1 MLRRR
6 PLSIKHR
13 RRPRKPSSPIRTPI
27 PLLEELKSTA
37 DPTAALR
44 RLQDADADLLTYPV
58 CSSLLYRL
66 AKARLLQEVDS
77 LLALLRAHRVPCKEA
92 AFNSLIRRF
101 GRNGL
106 PDRAVD
112 LFRDL
117 PSFEFSTSAP
127 SVQSLNSA
135 LVALVENR
143 RFEQARALL
152 AQSAAAFGLRP
163 NAVSYNIL
171 IQGCC
176 AAEGFSSARLLF
188 DEMLQK
194 GIRPTVVTYNVLIG
208 HSAKNGDLGTGARLK
223 EEMVRR
229 GVQPNTI
236 TFALLMDGLCREG
249 NYAAAK
255 KMMFD
260 MEYQGCKAGLVNY
273 GVLMSDRGRRG
284 DLDGARSLLAEMKRR
299 KLKPDV
305 VIYGAL
311 INYLCGAGRP
321 AEAYAVLVEMQVEGG
336 CEPNAAAYR
345 MMADGACRAG
355 CFEMASRVVTAM
367 LASGHCPRE
376 ETFRCL
382 MNGLCGIG
390 KVEAACSVLEEMATR
405 KMELDANGWKALV
418 EATLGLVA
426 VKPEQQLD
434 SVQFNLTLTHL
445 AIDPS
450 VRPGLDPSSSHH
462 VHGRQM

>member
-6 PLSIKHR
+6 PPSFKHR
-13 RRPRKPSSPIRTPI
+13 RGPQKPSPTRTLI
-27 PLLEELKSTA
+27 PLLKKLKSTA
-37 DPTAALR
+37 DPAAALR
-44 RLQDADADLLTYPV
+44 QLQHADPDLLTYPV

-66 AKARLLQEVDS
+66 AKARLVPEIDS

-101 GRNGL
+101 GSDGL

-112 LFRDL
+112 LFHGLR
-117 PSFEFSTSAP
+117 SFEFSTSAP

-135 LVALVENR
+135 LAALVENC

-152 AQSAAAFGLRP
+152 AQSAATFGLRA

-176 AAEGFSSARLLF
+176 AAEGSSSARLLF

-229 GVQPNTI
+229 GVQPNAI
-236 TFALLMDGLCREG
+236 TFALLMDALCREG

-284 DLDGARSLLAEMKRR
+284 DLDGARALLAEMKRR

-305 VIYGAL
+305 PIYGAL
-311 INYLCGAGRP
+311 INYLCGAGRT

-355 CFEMASRVVTAM
+355 DFEMASRVLTAM
-367 LASGHCPRE
+367 LASGHYPRE
-376 ETFRCL
+376 ETLRCL

-390 KVEAACSVLEEMATR
+390 KVEAACTVLEEMAR
-405 KMELDANGWKALV
+405 REMELDGNGWKALV
-418 EATLGLVA
+418 EATFVPA
-426 VKPEQQLD
+426 EPKKNN
-434 SVQFNLTLTHL
+434 STRSNY
-445 AIDPS
+445 DPN
-450 VRPGLDPSSSHH
+450 RDPLNR
-462 VHGRQM
+462 V